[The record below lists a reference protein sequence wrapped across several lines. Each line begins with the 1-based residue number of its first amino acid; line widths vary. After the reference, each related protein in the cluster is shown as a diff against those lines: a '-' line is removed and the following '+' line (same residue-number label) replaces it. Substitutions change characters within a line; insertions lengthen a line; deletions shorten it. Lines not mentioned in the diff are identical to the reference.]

1 MNKKREMPE
10 VINIFWDNVEWHIEK
25 KNLKWT
31 DIFGGNASDYK
42 GKRKNISLRKIQ
54 QVADALEIDD
64 YAILFERVED
74 WMPNKLIYQ
83 VKIEEDIKI
92 IELLLNRIY
101 VVSRTEDMM
110 IHEKLEELHKGIDDL
125 KRLV

>member
-1 MNKKREMPE
+1 MRETKSEETPE
-10 VINIFWDNVEWHIEK
+10 IVTIFWDNVEWHIEK

-31 DIFGGNASDYK
+31 EIFCGNTSDYK

-74 WMPNKLIYQ
+74 
-83 VKIEEDIKI
+83 
-92 IELLLNRIY
+92 
-101 VVSRTEDMM
+101 
-110 IHEKLEELHKGIDDL
+110 
-125 KRLV
+125 